1 MAEDLLFKLH
11 IGIINTYIEGEY
23 MHLPKHINPE
33 DPYKSSYIWD
43 GIEKRGFPVSE
54 QVKLLDLED
63 LTNEE
68 RLVLAGDDVTAIE
81 KIVAENGS
89 DFLYVMSQN
98 LVLFLQ
104 MISSLYEHESDE
116 KKREILNVISSTIN
130 TGDEDE

>member
-1 MAEDLLFKLH
+1 VAEDLLFKLH
-11 IGIINTYIEGEY
+11 IGIINTYIGGNY

>member
-1 MAEDLLFKLH
+1 
-11 IGIINTYIEGEY
+11 

-130 TGDEDE
+130 TGDVDE